1 MVVKNRLSKAGPVKE
16 FERALLKNAPLAPM
30 TTLGIGGP
38 ARYFAECA
46 TGEPLVAGIGWARAR
61 RLPRFVLGG
70 GSNVVVAGDGFSG
83 LVLRVAIRGLETGFE
98 GDRIT
103 LTAGAGE
110 EWDRIVR
117 MSAEYGWT
125 GVECLSGIPG

>member
-46 TGEPLVAGIGWARAR
+46 TGETLSAGLEWARAPKR
-61 RLPRFVLGG
+61 ALVVRGG
-70 GSNVVVAGDGFSG
+70 GSNIVVADDGFSG
-83 LVLRVAIRGLETGFE
+83 LVLRVAIRGIETSFE
-98 GDRIT
+98 GDR
-103 LTAGAGE
+103 
-110 EWDRIVR
+110 
-117 MSAEYGWT
+117 
-125 GVECLSGIPG
+125 